1 MPVSVALYDK
11 TLDRIKPQID
21 ALGLDITLHPYT
33 AEGLFAPLTDD
44 AMPTKPSDMDI
55 DYLWLSPDHS
65 SDGTLSTACTLAK
78 DLRSLKVLQTFNAG
92 LDHPGYRPIA
102 DRGVRICNS
111 SAQAIAISEY
121 VMAHVLDVFQPLA
134 ERRELHASRT
144 WQRTPFR
151 EIARTNW
158 LIFGFGPIGRAVA
171 KRAKAFDAT
180 TTVIRR
186 SPATSD
192 TVDVCGT
199 LADIDKFL
207 PEADVIVIACPLN
220 DETRGL
226 ADAKFFSALKPDAVL
241 VNIARGA
248 IIDDAAMMT
257 ALDEGKFATAVLDV
271 FHTEP
276 LPADDPLWAH
286 PKIRMTSHTSFN
298 GSGVRQRWLELFLDN
313 LPRYVRGETLLN
325 EVAPNDIP

>member
-1 MPVSVALYDK
+1 MSVSVALYDK
-11 TLDRIKPQID
+11 TLDRIKPQVD
-21 ALGLDITLHPYT
+21 ALGLDITLRPYT
-33 AEGLFAPLTDD
+33 ADCVFVPDGAGAP
-44 AMPTKPSDMDI
+44 PVEPSQMDI

-65 SDGTLSTACTLAK
+65 ADGTLAAAFTLAK
-78 DLRSLKVLQTFNAG
+78 NLRSLKVLQTFNAG

-121 VMAHVLDVFQPLA
+121 VMAHVLDVFQPLRQRHQLQA
-134 ERRELHASRT
+134 ERT

-158 LIFGFGPIGRAVA
+158 LIFGYGPIGRSVA
-171 KRAKAFDAT
+171 KRAKAFDAR

-186 SPATSD
+186 TPATSD
-192 TVDVCGT
+192 FVDRSGT
-199 LADIDKFL
+199 LADTQSFL
-207 PEADVIVIACPLN
+207 READVIVLACPLN
-220 DETRGL
+220 AETRGL
-226 ADAKFFSALKPDAVL
+226 AGADFFAALKPDTVL

-248 IIDDAAMMT
+248 LIDDAAMMA
-257 ALDEGKFATAVLDV
+257 ALDAGQFQTAVLDV

-276 LPADDPLWAH
+276 LPADDPLWTH
-286 PKIRMTSHTSFN
+286 PKIRMTAHTSFN

-313 LPRYVRGETLLN
+313 LPRYVRGEDLIN
-325 EVAPNDIP
+325 EVAPDDIP